1 MDPIIDNTFKF
12 IDELDKSEL
21 MNNYRYY
28 KNILLKDNNLLKN
41 ISKSKDIETNE
52 ELISLRKEI
61 YKNKDYKKYMELYTE
76 LTFLI
81 KSINKKYQS
90 YLGVKKCI

>member
-1 MDPIIDNTFKF
+1 MNLIIENTFKF

-28 KNILLKDNNLLKN
+28 KNILLKDNNLLEN

>member
-1 MDPIIDNTFKF
+1 MNLIIENTFKF

-28 KNILLKDNNLLKN
+28 RNILLKDNYLLEN
-41 ISKSKDIETNE
+41 ISKSKDINSNE

-81 KSINKKYQS
+81 KSINKKFKTL
-90 YLGVKKCI
+90 LGVKKCI

>member
-1 MDPIIDNTFKF
+1 MDLIIENTFKF

-28 KNILLKDNNLLKN
+28 KNKLLKDNNLLN
-41 ISKSKDIETNE
+41 SISKSKDINTNL
-52 ELISLRKEI
+52 ELISLKKEI
-61 YKNKDYKKYMELYTE
+61 YRNSDYQKYMELYTE

-81 KSINKKYQS
+81 KGINKRYLS
-90 YLGVKKCI
+90 ILGVRKCI